1 MLESFWIFLGFSAS
15 LNSVAQLSQLYSCDS
30 YKVMN
35 FFCWVTT
42 VFSFKE
48 DPLIILARSLQQSA
62 SVVARN
68 FKRLRNHLCSFNPVF
83 DRFQLVE

>member
-1 MLESFWIFLGFSAS
+1 MLEYFWIFLGLSAS

-30 YKVMN
+30 YKVMI

-62 SVVARN
+62 SVVA
-68 FKRLRNHLCSFNPVF
+68 
-83 DRFQLVE
+83 